1 MRQINGD
8 SKVTRMARKR
18 KRCVAPFS
26 TFKPREIADNQVG
39 CVDYFRKRRR
49 ESSRRLGSRFD
60 SPVGPRFNKAC
71 PPSPAAAISKPKTN
85 AGTSIT
91 ATSESARSPSAS
103 AFPLLKTRGAGRAAS
118 IRAAIPESAPTA
130 RPRPSTR
137 RAPIS
142 RKHGAS
148 SCQTGPK
155 PIFRNGAHT
164 GPHRVEI
171 SNVGHRPSTSDAGHE
186 WPVDLLLRR
195 RPDDRQRA
203 RSCPF
208 RASGNGLTPPKYN
221 AAQAVQ

>member
-60 SPVGPRFNKAC
+60 SPVGPRFNKEC

-91 ATSESARSPSAS
+91 ATSESARCGFYPGCHPRERTHGTA
-103 AFPLLKTRGAGRAAS
+103 ATFDQARADFEEAWRVFLS
-118 IRAAIPESAPTA
+118 NRTEADFQEWRAY
-130 RPRPSTR
+130 RPSPRGNIECGTP
-137 RAPIS
+137 AID
-142 RKHGAS
+142 
-148 SCQTGPK
+148 
-155 PIFRNGAHT
+155 F
-164 GPHRVEI
+164 
-171 SNVGHRPSTSDAGHE
+171 
-186 WPVDLLLRR
+186 RR
-195 RPDDRQRA
+195 RPRMAGRPA
-203 RSCPF
+203 F
-208 RASGNGLTPPKYN
+208 AAPP
-221 AAQAVQ
+221 